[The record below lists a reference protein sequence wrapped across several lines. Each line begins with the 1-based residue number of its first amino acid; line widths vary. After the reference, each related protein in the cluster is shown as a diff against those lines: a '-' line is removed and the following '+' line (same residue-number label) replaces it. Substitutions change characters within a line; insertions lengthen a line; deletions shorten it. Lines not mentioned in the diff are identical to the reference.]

1 MNTNHDKTI
10 ITKSIYDDNIVSNNE
25 DTKLSIIGKKRQRS
39 SSLNK
44 IRNNHHN
51 STTSSNDIST
61 HRRSKRRNDVEIKE
75 QMEIDTKEMTI
86 ESKALSIK
94 RKHLELLDYNHEDN
108 DIQHSI
114 KYTKV
119 IDDERNY
126 QKDITSSID
135 SVNSMSIQS
144 SSLSSPLTSSKSSLF
159 DYSKNYSTNYNKVA
173 TNRDGNKSETTPR
186 LYHVD
191 QQNKQTLE
199 EMKSTFTTSVT
210 QTATNDTFTSS
221 NQSSITLKPSSNTNI
236 ITILVVM
243 FICNIFTTFQFLLVV
258 LPKIISIPSSSM
270 LNSHHNY
277 NLQIIMTLLVCF
289 NIVMIYVLS
298 IINDTASSSSSSSSS
313 FTSFTTV
320 YKKSQY
326 RYHPH
331 IIPPKHVYNKETHD
345 QYISNMTLRQF
356 LSNKEGFH
364 LGLGPAYFGFYVYF
378 GTLTAFQESI
388 VIVNNDKN
396 MKKEDDI
403 IMLLPQMS
411 DEGPFND
418 RSSYLLKSVAGAS
431 AGSYLFFLSYIL
443 KYLV

>member
-1 MNTNHDKTI
+1 
-10 ITKSIYDDNIVSNNE
+10 
-25 DTKLSIIGKKRQRS
+25 
-39 SSLNK
+39 
-44 IRNNHHN
+44 
-51 STTSSNDIST
+51 
-61 HRRSKRRNDVEIKE
+61 
-75 QMEIDTKEMTI
+75 
-86 ESKALSIK
+86 
-94 RKHLELLDYNHEDN
+94 
-108 DIQHSI
+108 
-114 KYTKV
+114 
-119 IDDERNY
+119 
-126 QKDITSSID
+126 
-135 SVNSMSIQS
+135 
-144 SSLSSPLTSSKSSLF
+144 
-159 DYSKNYSTNYNKVA
+159 
-173 TNRDGNKSETTPR
+173 
-186 LYHVD
+186 
-191 QQNKQTLE
+191 
-199 EMKSTFTTSVT
+199 
-210 QTATNDTFTSS
+210 
-221 NQSSITLKPSSNTNI
+221 
-236 ITILVVM
+236 
-243 FICNIFTTFQFLLVV
+243 
-258 LPKIISIPSSSM
+258 
-270 LNSHHNY
+270 
-277 NLQIIMTLLVCF
+277 
-289 NIVMIYVLS
+289 MIYVLS

-388 VIVNNDKN
+388 VILNNDKN